1 MWFDNHTHY
10 YVLLAIERFNVLG
23 EKEELFIKK
32 KARHLPMDMTGIIEK
47 YRV

>member
-23 EKEELFIKK
+23 GKEELFIKK
-32 KARHLPMDMTGIIEK
+32 SPPPPYGHDW
-47 YRV
+47 YN